1 MSHTCHANGCNWATE
16 RKLFMCLQHWTKLPS
31 NLQGAVLAAYRAQP
45 SADLRPYMTACAE
58 AVEFIARLE
67 HRLEENSYRRLV
79 DRLKHQA
86 AQQLPQMTANIQA
99 LISQAPQPARVARG

>member
-45 SADLRPYMTACAE
+45 SADLRARSIPYMTARPRNRPAWR
-58 AVEFIARLE
+58 AVKPSSRT
-67 HRLEENSYRRLV
+67 
-79 DRLKHQA
+79 
-86 AQQLPQMTANIQA
+86 P
-99 LISQAPQPARVARG
+99 